1 MRIFGYVKVALFTTV
16 NILLNGA
23 TLGRYV
29 WLEGRVERGVF
40 TNWARR
46 FRYVPKR
53 FAKPATER
61 EIVELIRN
69 AGSVRVFGSGH
80 SFNSGVVSDET
91 LVSLDDYSGLV
102 WKDLDKKQVAVKGGT
117 RVRDVVALL
126 LEEGLAFRALPS
138 HDAQSIAGI
147 LSTDVH
153 GTGREWGFVNESVV
167 GLKHYAAAED
177 QMKEIGA
184 RPHLGKF
191 CETIDA
197 EYLARLHQ
205 DSFTTFLE
213 LVGRHDPGGNFSND
227 LTRRLFRRGP

>member
-1 MRIFGYVKVALFTTV
+1 MRIFGYVKVASFTTV

-23 TLGRYV
+23 TLGRWV

-46 FRYVPKR
+46 FRYAPKR
-53 FAKPATER
+53 FVKPTSEQ

-69 AGSVRVFGSGH
+69 AGSMRVFGSGH
-80 SFNSGVVSDET
+80 SFNSGVVADET
-91 LVSLDDYSGLV
+91 VVALYDFSGLL
-102 WKDLDKKQVAVKGGT
+102 WKDVDKKQVAVKGGT

-153 GTGREWGFVNESVV
+153 GTGNVQGTEDEWGFVSQSVER
-167 GLKHYAAAED
+167 LK
-177 QMKEIGA
+177 
-184 RPHLGKF
+184 L
-191 CETIDA
+191 ID
-197 EYLARLHQ
+197 
-205 DSFTTFLE
+205 
-213 LVGRHDPGGNFSND
+213 
-227 LTRRLFRRGP
+227 

>member
-1 MRIFGYVKVALFTTV
+1 MRIFGYVKVASFTTV
-16 NILLNGA
+16 NIVLNGA
-23 TLGRYV
+23 TLGRCV
-29 WLEGRVERGVF
+29 SSEGRVERGVF
-40 TNWARR
+40 TNWARG

-80 SFNSGVVSDET
+80 SFNAGVVSDEM

-102 WKDLDKKQVAVKGGT
+102 WKDLDRKQVAVMGGT
-117 RVRDVVALL
+117 RVREVVALL

-153 GTGREWGFVNESVV
+153 GTGRDWGFVNESVV
-167 GLKHYAAAED
+167 GLKVID
-177 QMKEIGA
+177 
-184 RPHLGKF
+184 GKG
-191 CETIDA
+191 EV
-197 EYLARLHQ
+197 H
-205 DSFTTFLE
+205 
-213 LVGRHDPGGNFSND
+213 
-227 LTRRLFRRGP
+227 